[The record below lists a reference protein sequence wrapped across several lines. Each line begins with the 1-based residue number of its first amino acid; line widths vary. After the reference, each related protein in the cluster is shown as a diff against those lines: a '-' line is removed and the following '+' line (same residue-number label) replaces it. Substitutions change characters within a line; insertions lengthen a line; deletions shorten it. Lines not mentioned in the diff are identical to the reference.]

1 MWRSVRM
8 AVLATAAMLAISSIV
23 WAQRDWDGDRD
34 DDDHY
39 RGNRDG
45 GQARQYG
52 YERGYRDGV
61 EKGRHEGRERDP
73 YDYQT
78 PDWRQATRG
87 YERWMGPVGLYQRGY
102 QDGYR
107 NGFSAGYREV
117 TDRWFDR
124 DGRWRNDGWRTGYDP
139 DWSSIANRYGYEDG
153 AQVAR
158 EDIYNRKRYN
168 SKPRARF
175 EDRDHGYRREYG
187 DKDRYKAEYTAGY
200 RAGYDSVMS
209 HSY

>member
-8 AVLATAAMLAISSIV
+8 AGLAATAALMLSTIT
-23 WAQRDWDGDRD
+23 WAQRDWDRD

-39 RGNRDG
+39 RGDRDG
-45 GQARQYG
+45 RQARQYG
-52 YERGYRDGV
+52 YQRGYNDGID
-61 EKGRHEGRERDP
+61 KGRHEGRERDP
-73 YDYQT
+73 FDYRT

-87 YERWMGPVGLYQRGY
+87 YERWMGRVEVYQRGY

-107 NGFSAGYREV
+107 NGFNAGYREV
-117 TDRWFDR
+117 TDRRFDR

-139 DWSSIANRYGYEDG
+139 DWASIANRYGYEDG

-158 EDIYNRKRYN
+158 EDIFNHKRYN

-175 EDRDHGYRREYG
+175 EDRDHGYQREYG
-187 DKDRYKAEYTAGY
+187 SKDRYKAEYTAGY

-209 HSY
+209 HRY